1 MDIAQIV
8 ETLQTT
14 KVHQVLDVDTC
25 HALGAVCAHGLT
37 RRLQDEAAQE
47 EVRHQ
52 SDRQFEML
60 ERAVAAEERMASA
73 LERICGYVAD
83 IAPT

>member
-8 ETLQTT
+8 EALQTT

-25 HALGAVCAHGLT
+25 HALGALCAHALAI
-37 RRLQDEAAQE
+37 RVQDETARE
-47 EVRHQ
+47 EE
-52 SDRQFEML
+52 RQRAERDFEML
-60 ERAVAAEERMASA
+60 ERGVAAQERMASA
-73 LERICGYVAD
+73 LERISGSVAD